1 MGLNQLSLTFKV
13 TYTGSYLSITG
24 KKLVAKLKALQSEN
38 EELGRQLRQG
48 RVEQYEVEISL
59 QRKMINELKAS
70 LEGELT
76 LNWLSFA

>member
-1 MGLNQLSLTFKV
+1 L
-13 TYTGSYLSITG
+13 I
-24 KKLVAKLKALQSEN
+24 AKLKALQSEN

-70 LEGELT
+70 LEGEFT
-76 LNWLSFA
+76 LN